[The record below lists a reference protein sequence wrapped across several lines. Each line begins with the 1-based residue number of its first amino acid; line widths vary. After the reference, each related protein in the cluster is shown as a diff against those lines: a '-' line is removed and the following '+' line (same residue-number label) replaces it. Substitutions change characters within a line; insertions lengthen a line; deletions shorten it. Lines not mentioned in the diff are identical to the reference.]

1 MIPLSVLTGLVQ
13 GIVGVYWIMTAGSL
27 IYREYY
33 SVNLWV
39 VAACCVFF
47 AACPLPNICMFRTNG
62 PAIFS
67 ALLFPFGLLIESM
80 DPVEILTVLGI
91 VLIFG
96 LQVRGQNGAKFQQF
110 SNMNC
115 PYASKWYQRVSMNIL
130 WVFIPVMF
138 IGQYCCHAIYGGL
151 NLLGVS
157 VLEYFLFQGTFLVF
171 TVTQVNSM
179 LKMGNANVQVA
190 GLKQNVH
197 TNSNQLLPTGSN
209 TWQPAPR
216 HFNMNQ
222 LDTVPQLR
230 LNGIPEDVGLI
241 PQNADV
247 PMHNFFVK
255 KQYVLKQV
263 GVWWAY
269 WPLFAGIYLLVIL
282 GVYQHG
288 GLFGLFDKFSCQLML
303 SGLLLAAFWLQQNHA
318 TNPLKWKL
326 SNVKTTLLY
335 MIIAMFI
342 IMFGDIKVSGEIIT
356 MPELLVQ
363 YFCIVTG
370 NFAPFCIW
378 VIARLKALLDTTP
391 PVQAIAAPT
400 SAPTPLYTQVLRWII
415 KQIVFYVIDL
425 VKDQVWLGTSNFLWS
440 LVCKNLKHMVV
451 CDARWFL

>member
-1 MIPLSVLTGLVQ
+1 
-13 GIVGVYWIMTAGSL
+13 MTAGSL
-27 IYREYY
+27 IYRGYY
-33 SVNLWV
+33 SVNFWV

-47 AACPLPNICMFRTNG
+47 AACPLPNLCIFRTNR

-67 ALLFPFGLLIESM
+67 AVLFPFGLLIESM

-96 LQVRGQNGAKFQQF
+96 LQVRGQNGAEFQQF
-110 SNMNC
+110 CNVNC
-115 PYASKWYQRVSMNIL
+115 RHASKWYQRVSMNIL

-151 NLLGVS
+151 NLLGVW

-171 TVTQVNSM
+171 TVTQVKSM

-190 GLKQNVH
+190 GLKQGVH
-197 TNSNQLLPTGSN
+197 TDSKNELLPTGSN
-209 TWQPAPR
+209 WENMPQL
-216 HFNMNQ
+216 FNMNQ
-222 LDTVPQLR
+222 LHTVPQLR
-230 LNGIPEDVGLI
+230 MGIHEDVRII

-247 PMHNFFVK
+247 PMTMNNLLGTHD
-255 KQYVLKQV
+255 VLKQV

-269 WPLFAGIYLLVIL
+269 WPVFAGIYLLVIL

-288 GLFGLFDKFSCQLML
+288 GLFGLFNKFSCQTML

-342 IMFGDIKVSGEIIT
+342 IMFGDIDVTPNVIIT

-378 VIARLKALLDTTP
+378 VFAKLKALLHTP
-391 PVQAIAAPT
+391 PSVQAIAAPT
-400 SAPTPLYTQVLRWII
+400 SAPTLYTRVLTFVI

-425 VKDQVWLGTSNFLWS
+425 VKAEVWLVTANFLWS
-440 LVCKNLKHMVV
+440 LVCKNLRHMGV
-451 CDARWFL
+451 CDARWFLQGTPF